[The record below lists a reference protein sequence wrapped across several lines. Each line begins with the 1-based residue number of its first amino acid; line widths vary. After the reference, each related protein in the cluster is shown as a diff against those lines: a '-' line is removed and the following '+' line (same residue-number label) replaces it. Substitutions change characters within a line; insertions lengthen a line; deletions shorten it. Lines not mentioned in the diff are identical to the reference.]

1 MTKQKF
7 TSVEEITNAIGKNLG
22 STEWVEITQ
31 DDVNGFADVTGDHQW
46 IHIDVERAKASSF
59 GGTIVHGFMTLSFL
73 PRFGGELFEFDMGSA
88 KLNYGLEKVR
98 FLAQLPVGDRIRG
111 SAEITSVVE
120 QASGTRV
127 NTQWTIERENGDRP
141 VCVAESVTLIVS

>member
-7 TSVEEITNAIGKNLG
+7 TSVEEINNAMGKNLG
-22 STEWVEITQ
+22 TTEWVEITQ
-31 DDVNGFADVTGDHQW
+31 DDVNSFADVTGDHQW
-46 IHIDVERAKASSF
+46 IHIDVERAKASAF
-59 GGTIVHGFMTLSFL
+59 GGTIVHGFMTLAFL